1 MNKLLVGI
9 VCFGLSLSAC
19 AGGHYV
25 PGIEGIKGASVPP
38 PGNYYLGYLVNYDI
52 DTLKAP
58 GTDTDIP
65 SSNNGTVTAIANRL
79 VHITNTKLLGADYG
93 VEAIIPVINK
103 DLDFNAAGYANEKTA
118 IGDIFIG
125 PVVLGWHGDRWDA
138 VGAAGIWLDTANS
151 AEMASAGNG
160 YRSVMLTGGGTA
172 YLNVDKSL
180 SVSALMRYEINS
192 KDDAGLEPGDQISF
206 EWGIGKKINRNV
218 ELGLV
223 GYDQWQ
229 VSKDKGT
236 GSTSS
241 KFSKHAIGVEGSYFS
256 PTIGGV
262 LKAAYYNEYAIEAG
276 SNPAPSGNTIRL
288 TLIKPF

>member
-1 MNKLLVGI
+1 MNKLLIGI

-38 PGNYYLGYLVNYDI
+38 PGNYYLGYLVKYDI
-52 DTLKAP
+52 DALKAP

-65 SSNNGTVTAIANRL
+65 TNNNGTVTAIANRI

-93 VEAIIPVINK
+93 MEVIIPVINK
-103 DLDFNAAGYANEKTA
+103 DFNFNAAGYADEKTA

-125 PVVLGWHGDRWDA
+125 PLVLGWHGDRWDA

-172 YLNVDKSL
+172 YLNADKSL
-180 SVSALMRYEINS
+180 SASALMRYEINS

-206 EWGIGKKINRNV
+206 EWGIGKKINSNV

-229 VSKDKGT
+229 VSKDKGA
-236 GSTSS
+236 GSTTN

-256 PTIGGV
+256 TTIGGV

-276 SNPAPSGNTIRL
+276 SNPAPSGSTIRL
-288 TLIKPF
+288 TLVKPF